1 MMVRRLLEPPAM
13 PLAVAWATAADFE
26 EMDRCLAGGDRAANY
41 DEFELWDL
49 ALHRAIMAAT
59 HSPLLSTLYSSIEA
73 ARHGHMWGDL
83 KRRSAS
89 AERRQ
94 LYQADHHQIVA
105 AVKARDAGEAVKAMR
120 NHLAR
125 VSDHLNA
132 TDPAA
137 GSWQ

>member
-1 MMVRRLLEPPAM
+1 MMVRRLLEPQAM
-13 PLAVAWATAADFE
+13 PLAVAWATAADFD
-26 EMDRCLAGGDRAANY
+26 EMDRCLAGGDRADIY
-41 DEFELWDL
+41 DEFEPWDL
-49 ALHRAIMAAT
+49 ALHRSIMAAT

-73 ARHGHMWGDL
+73 ARHGHMLGDL

-89 AERRQ
+89 AERRKM
-94 LYQADHHQIVA
+94 YQADHHQIVA
-105 AVKARDAGEAVKAMR
+105 ALKARDAGESVKAMR

-137 GSWQ
+137 GAWQ